1 MFLVN
6 MHMGHY
12 GGLKKV
18 VGVDMVRDTVIE
30 TSLIAYQGRFKVYS
44 ALYRTYDGNI
54 CW

>member
-1 MFLVN
+1 

-30 TSLIAYQGRFKVYS
+30 SVTFIQGRFKVYS
-44 ALYRTYDGNI
+44 ALYRTLRQ
-54 CW
+54 